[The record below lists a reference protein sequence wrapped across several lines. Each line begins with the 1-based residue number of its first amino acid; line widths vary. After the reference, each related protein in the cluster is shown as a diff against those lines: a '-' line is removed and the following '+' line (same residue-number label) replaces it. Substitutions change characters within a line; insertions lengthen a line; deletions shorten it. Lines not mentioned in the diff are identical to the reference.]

1 MFYVF
6 QRHLRARL
14 VQIIT
19 QLLWAPNLIDGLSAK
34 RINETGQYKTWT
46 ADCGLRTADH
56 GLRTGYKI
64 RTRYKTR
71 TPD

>member
-19 QLLWAPNLIDGLSAK
+19 QLLWAPNLIDGLSAT
-34 RINETGQYKTWT
+34 RINETGQYKTRT
-46 ADCGLRTADH
+46 ADCGPRTVDWV
-56 GLRTGYKI
+56 
-64 RTRYKTR
+64 
-71 TPD
+71 

>member
-34 RINETGQYKTWT
+34 RINETGQYKRRT
-46 ADCGLRTADH
+46 ADCGLRTADC
-56 GLRTGYKI
+56 GPRTA
-64 RTRYKTR
+64 
-71 TPD
+71 DWV